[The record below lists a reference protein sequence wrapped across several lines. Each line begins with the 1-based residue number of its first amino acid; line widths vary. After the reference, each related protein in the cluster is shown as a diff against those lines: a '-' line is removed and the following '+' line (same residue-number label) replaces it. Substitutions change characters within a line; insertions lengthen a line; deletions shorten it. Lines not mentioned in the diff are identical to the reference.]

1 MFRGT
6 KRFELP
12 VKLGIVVSI
21 VELGLYESFAR
32 QIILLELIF
41 FNFLK
46 YGILIRRLSRGRF
59 LEFKDIRFLK

>member
-21 VELGLYESFAR
+21 VELGLYESFAG
-32 QIILLELIF
+32 QIIHLELIF
-41 FNFLK
+41 FNFFK
-46 YGILIRRLSRGRF
+46 YIILIRRLNRGRF